1 MKTYCTFAVASL
13 VLATA
18 TGAMA
23 APPDAESAN
32 TAQSAN
38 TPLTREA
45 VIADLVASR
54 QAAPSQLPRDG
65 EWYNVPAP
73 LGSWGQKMR
82 YDNAGYAQQPTPM
95 PKPLMDSTVK

>member
-23 APPDAESAN
+23 APPTPDSA
-32 TAQSAN
+32 TTVQSAN

-45 VIADLVASR
+45 VIADLIASR
-54 QAAPSQLPRDG
+54 QAAPTQMPRDG

-73 LGSWGQKMR
+73 LGGRAHTMR
-82 YDNAGYAQQPTPM
+82 
-95 PKPLMDSTVK
+95 